1 MTPRMTYDEAVALL
15 PGGDSIHTLFDGGF
29 ALISE
34 DWDRP
39 RVLALLAA
47 TRRRE
52 ATPGPDHGL
61 AAYMPVTGHHIL
73 IETRPAAAVIR
84 DSRRRRQRG
93 CRPVHVRAGLPG
105 GAA

>member
-1 MTPRMTYDEAVALL
+1 MTGYTPADDTRLLTYDEAVALL

-29 ALISE
+29 AFISE

-52 ATPGPDHGL
+52 AIPRPDHGL

-73 IETRPAAAVIR
+73 IETKAAA
-84 DSRRRRQRG
+84 
-93 CRPVHVRAGLPG
+93 
-105 GAA
+105 

>member
-1 MTPRMTYDEAVALL
+1 MSTGDTRPLTYDEAVALL

-52 ATPGPDHGL
+52 AIPGHAGHGL
-61 AAYMPVTGHHIL
+61 AAYMPVTGHHIF
-73 IETRPAAAVIR
+73 IETRRPHERTPDIAAATR
-84 DSRRRRQRG
+84 
-93 CRPVHVRAGLPG
+93 
-105 GAA
+105 

>member
-1 MTPRMTYDEAVALL
+1 MTTGDTRLLTYDEAVALL

-52 ATPGPDHGL
+52 ASPARTHGL
-61 AAYMPVTGHHIL
+61 AAYMPVTGHHVF
-73 IETRPAAAVIR
+73 IETRKAA
-84 DSRRRRQRG
+84 
-93 CRPVHVRAGLPG
+93 
-105 GAA
+105 

>member
-1 MTPRMTYDEAVALL
+1 MNTDDTRLLTYDEAVALL

-29 ALISE
+29 AIISA

-52 ATPGPDHGL
+52 AIHGPDGPRNAGHGL
-61 AAYMPVTGHHIL
+61 AAYMPVTGHQIF
-73 IETRPAAAVIR
+73 IETRPAA
-84 DSRRRRQRG
+84 
-93 CRPVHVRAGLPG
+93 
-105 GAA
+105 

>member
-1 MTPRMTYDEAVALL
+1 MNDGTRLLTYDEAVALL
-15 PGGDSIHTLFDGGF
+15 PDRPSIHTLFDGGF

-52 ATPGPDHGL
+52 ATPGPDGPQRHDL
-61 AAYMPVTGHHIL
+61 AAYMPVTGHHVY
-73 IETRPAAAVIR
+73 IETRPAA
-84 DSRRRRQRG
+84 
-93 CRPVHVRAGLPG
+93 
-105 GAA
+105 